1 MARNSSEFYKGDHA
15 FAIRTFLRRIIDL
28 PKLMR
33 PALYNTT
40 LLLARFTEN
49 LNLQRCK
56 EAEFLIALDSRQQKQ
71 SRIERKTIQN
81 CKLGAETAE
90 RFAVFL
96 DI

>member
-28 PKLMR
+28 PKLIR

-49 LNLQRCK
+49 LNLQRGK
-56 EAEFLIALDSRQQKQ
+56 ELSSLLHWTQGSKTVAH
-71 SRIERKTIQN
+71 RKKN
-81 CKLGAETAE
+81 NPKL
-90 RFAVFL
+90 
-96 DI
+96 